1 MALPMTTGS
10 MRCELRTQCTARH
23 LNRPRRIAVGVL
35 GYPITIEIG
44 LALGYLAPRIDFDVS
59 T

>member
-1 MALPMTTGS
+1 ME
-10 MRCELRTQCTARH
+10 CELRTRCTARH

-35 GYPITIEIG
+35 GHPITIEIG
-44 LALGYLAPRIDFDVS
+44 LALGYLAPRIDFDIS

>member
-1 MALPMTTGS
+1 MYGTALEPNP
-10 MRCELRTQCTARH
+10 A
-23 LNRPRRIAVGVL
+23 GVL
-35 GYPITIEIG
+35 GHPITIEIA